1 MDARRIDLNPIS
13 DTFKKTVFK
22 SSILNFTLPDGSNLA
37 IMTMETV
44 LSMAASQE
52 NPVSTDEDSQSKG
65 SPPSSEGEGSA
76 AIQASGDYNKN
87 REPKVIRITPLSLRK
102 AVLGETESE
111 KQTTSSSSDE
121 DEDDEDGKYLHIC
134 FSRRTYVT

>member
-1 MDARRIDLNPIS
+1 MIHL
-13 DTFKKTVFK
+13 KKIVFK
-22 SSILNFTLPDGSNLA
+22 SSILNFALPDGSNLA

-52 NPVSTDEDSQSKG
+52 NPISTDEDSQSKG

-76 AIQASGDYNKN
+76 MIQASGDYNKN
-87 REPKVIRITPLSLRK
+87 REPKVIRITPLALRK

-111 KQTTSSSSDE
+111 KQTTSSSDE
-121 DEDDEDGKYLHIC
+121 DEEDEDGKHIYFLYLEE
-134 FSRRTYVT
+134 RTTHEYLLFFLRGL